1 MFTTNEYQAPYCPS
15 TPWIY
20 NADSNYHSLLGY
32 ISSLIHMRSKLLV
45 IRVDLGF
52 RAHSQGSHNAEYAR
66 EQFNRFMNNRRRN
79 SIFANEIGYAW
90 ALEFG
95 NNGQMKSS
103 GKGFHYH
110 CIFFFD
116 GHKSNHD
123 IMIGHQIGEYWMNTI
138 ADGTGVYYNSNKDKE
153 ELRRKGCPVGIGMT
167 HRNNPEE
174 VAAMTYMATY
184 LLKEESNIQQFLP
197 EHLRRFRTFG
207 RGEF

>member
-1 MFTTNEYQAPYCPS
+1 MFTTNEYQASYYPS

-20 NADSNYHSLLGY
+20 NTDSNYHSLLGY
-32 ISSLIHMRSKLLV
+32 IRNLINMRSKLLV

-52 RAHSQGSHNAEYAR
+52 RAHSQGSYNAEYAR
-66 EQFNRFMNNRRRN
+66 EKFNRFMNNRRRN

-123 IMIGHQIGEYWMNTI
+123 IMSGMVSQVLGNVGSYAWSQGSKYVYDLCTNPVFHGSK
-138 ADGTGVYYNSNKDKE
+138 TGQ
-153 ELRRKGCPVGIGMT
+153 LM
-167 HRNNPEE
+167 
-174 VAAMTYMATY
+174 
-184 LLKEESNIQQFLP
+184 L
-197 EHLRRFRTFG
+197 
-207 RGEF
+207 